1 MKKDLFFFICLTIF
15 LCKSFS
21 AMHKD
26 DYELHERVLY
36 SSSNSMFEYSSIWS
50 EDYEESILDCLEGS
64 KTLSQLAKKLNKF
77 LFRNEEYNYLLI
89 MDTDPDN
96 LMNQIINKFLECYQ
110 NNYDQDFEH
119 DIIDQLVKII
129 KSIDNKRLVE
139 RICHCL
145 KYYYQIDINETKNDK
160 GNLILIQ
167 AIYDKDIEL
176 LKKLLSLSNININ
189 IKSIDGYNTLVLA
202 LKLYGRYFNDKSV
215 FKIVKILSNNKLIIN
230 ICSGGYTPLGLI
242 SYYGNM
248 QLFNLIIYKQADINM
263 PDDNGNTP
271 LIILAKY
278 GHKKILGELLKYSD
292 ILKIDAQNKGGYT
305 ALMMAAYYNNF
316 KVSKKLILYKANLN
330 IQDQSKN
337 TALTYAIFFKNDD
350 IANLLLDNQAD
361 VNVQNI
367 KGETPLIMA
376 IKNNNLN
383 LVKKIIDNGAKLN
396 FKDTEGLDALD
407 WAHKIDL
414 NDISEL
420 LQSK

>member
-1 MKKDLFFFICLTIF
+1 MKKYLFFSICLTIF
-15 LCKSFS
+15 LCTSFS
-21 AMHKD
+21 AMHRD
-26 DYELHERVLY
+26 DYEVLY
-36 SSSNSMFEYSSIWS
+36 SSGNSMFEYSSSWI
-50 EDYEESILDCLEGS
+50 EDDEESILDCLKGS
-64 KTLSQLAKKLNKF
+64 KTLMQLVNKLDKF
-77 LFRNEEYNYLLI
+77 LYNNEEYKYLLI
-89 MDTDPDN
+89 VDKDPDN
-96 LMNQIINKFLECYQ
+96 LMNQIINKFLGRYQ

-119 DIIDQLVKII
+119 NIIDQLVEII
-129 KSIDNKRLVE
+129 KNIGSNRLVE
-139 RICHCL
+139 RILSCL
-145 KYYYQIDINETKNDK
+145 KYYYQIDINKTKNSK
-160 GNLILIQ
+160 ENLVLIQ

-176 LKKLLSLSNININ
+176 LKKLLSLSNINMN
-189 IKSIDGYNTLVLA
+189 IKSIDGDNPLIFA
-202 LKLYGRYFNDKSV
+202 LKLYGRSFKDRDV
-215 FKIVKILSNNKLIIN
+215 FKIVEILSNNKIIN

-242 SYYGNM
+242 AYYGNM

-263 PDDNGNTP
+263 SDNNGNTP

-278 GHKKILGELLKYSD
+278 GHKKILEELLRYSD
-292 ILKIDAQNKGGYT
+292 ILKINAQNKDGYT

-316 KVSKKLILYKANLN
+316 KVAKKLILYKANLN

-407 WAHKIDL
+407 WAHKMDL